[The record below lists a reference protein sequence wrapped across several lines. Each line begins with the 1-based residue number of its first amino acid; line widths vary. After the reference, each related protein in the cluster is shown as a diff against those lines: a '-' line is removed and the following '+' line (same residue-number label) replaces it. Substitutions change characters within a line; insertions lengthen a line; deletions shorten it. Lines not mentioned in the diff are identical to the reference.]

1 MEELKKLKLNELGRV
16 SEKEYK
22 DISKRKVIVVL
33 DNIRSAHN
41 VGSVFRTSDGFLF
54 EEIVLVGICPTPPN
68 KEITKTALGSEKT
81 VPFKY
86 LESAEEYI
94 KELKGDGYKV
104 YGIEQ
109 TNQSFSIKDVKEGKL
124 DKVVYILGNEVKGV
138 SIDLLRLCD
147 DCIEIPM
154 EGTKHSFNVSVCNG
168 IVAWEFANKVDIK

>member
-16 SEKEYK
+16 SEREFK
-22 DISKRKVIVVL
+22 DIAKRKVIVVL

-41 VGSVFRTSDGFLF
+41 VGSVFRTSDAFLF
-54 EEIVLVGICPTPPN
+54 EEIVLVGICPKPPN
-68 KEITKTALGSEKT
+68 KEITKTALGSERT

-86 LESAEEYI
+86 MEMADQYI
-94 KELKGDGYKV
+94 KELKKSGYKV

-109 TNQSFSIKDVKEGKL
+109 TNQSFSIKKIDKSKI

-138 SIDLLRLCD
+138 SIDLLKLCD
-147 DCIEIPM
+147 VCVEIPM

-168 IVAWEFANKVDIK
+168 IVAWEFSNKIDIY